1 MLYFF
6 PGSADGTA
14 IYNAYAAPDCSDT
27 SFFNSKPS
35 IVCGT
40 SDNDDRMTNDD
51 YVPPV
56 VQAPPSISATP
67 YPTGEPKQR
76 AFIAYCP
83 VMEPTRKPTFMP
95 SVYPTRAVA
104 ENVTFSAVL
113 VGNNS
118 YLLTR

>member
-1 MLYFF
+1 MCYT
-6 PGSADGTA
+6 DGTA
-14 IYNAYAAPDCSDT
+14 IFDAHGAPDCSDS
-27 SFFNSKPS
+27 SFLNSKPS

-67 YPTGEPKQR
+67 YPTGEPKSR
-76 AFIAYCP
+76 AYIAFCP
-83 VMEPTRKPTFMP
+83 ANVPTRKPTFMP

-104 ENVTFSAVL
+104 ERVALSAVL
-113 VGNNS
+113 VSLFCMCFN
-118 YLLTR
+118 L